1 MKIVHLIPYFS
12 YGGAEIFVKELVK
25 KQSNDKNIKFEVWCL
40 EKSIN
45 KELEEKIVLE
55 LKIKGINVKFITNK
69 KNRKDRIINLKRLI
83 QKEKPNII
91 NTHLIHTTFYAVLCK
106 VLSKKNTI
114 IYETIHNTKIE
125 KKWIQKIL
133 TKYFTQ
139 KTVVISEKIEEILIK
154 DLGIDSKKLELI
166 ENGISMEFN
175 KKYEV
180 KDNIKKIICV
190 GRLSEQKNHIFLL
203 KLYKFLKDK
212 NIKNIPILEIYG
224 EGELRETLNQFIIK
238 NELQEIIKLM
248 GVTNNVNQKL
258 LEADL
263 YIMPS
268 KYEGLSISL
277 LEAMGIGIPIVASK
291 VDGIKDILFEDI
303 FEDIL
308 IEDDNIQDFYEKIIN
323 LFNNKKLREELSK
336 FELEKVKKYSIE
348 ETAKKYNFMYK
359 KIFENI

>member
-25 KQSNDKNIKFEVWCL
+25 KQVSDKNIKFEVWCL
-40 EKSIN
+40 QKSIN

-55 LKIKGINVKFITNK
+55 LKIKGINVKFITDK

-106 VLSKKNTI
+106 ILSKKNTI
-114 IYETIHNTKIE
+114 ICETIHNTKIE

-133 TKYFTQ
+133 TKYFAQ
-139 KTVVISEKIEEILIK
+139 KTVVISEKIAEIFIK
-154 DLGIDSKKLELI
+154 NLGINSKKLELI
-166 ENGISMEFN
+166 ENGISIEFN
-175 KKYEV
+175 KNYEIR
-180 KDNIKKIICV
+180 DSIKKIICV

-212 NIKNIPILEIYG
+212 NIQNIPILEIYG
-224 EGELRETLNQFIIK
+224 EGELKEILNQFIIK
-238 NELQEIIKLM
+238 NKLQEIVKLM

-277 LEAMGIGIPIVASK
+277 LEAMGVGIPIVASK

-308 IEDDNIQDFYEKIIN
+308 IEDNSVQDFYEKIIN

-359 KIFENI
+359 KIYKNI